1 MAHYW
6 FILFERSQMM
16 RKMNLPLTT
25 VIIIFIQDEQ
35 AFIIGAENIV
45 ITGAQNA
52 SFVGTYT
59 EPEAESLSYHYT

>member
-1 MAHYW
+1 MPHSW

-16 RKMNLPLTT
+16 GKMNLPLTT
-25 VIIIFIQDEQ
+25 VIIFIQDEQ